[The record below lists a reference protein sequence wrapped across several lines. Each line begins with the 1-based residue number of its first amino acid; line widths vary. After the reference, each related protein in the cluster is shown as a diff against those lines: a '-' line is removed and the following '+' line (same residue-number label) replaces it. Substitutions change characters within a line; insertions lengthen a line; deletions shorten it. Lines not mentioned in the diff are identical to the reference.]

1 MWDLDARL
9 FLIDFLTG
17 IDVTNRIAFLVEEG
31 PDPYVEN
38 IYIYTNSNAA
48 AHNLFWVTK
57 MQGEM
62 MNTDVGFQEWDL
74 TPLHV

>member
-1 MWDLDARL
+1 MLKKKIQFLKQTKAHLIVAIDQLVWDLDARL

-38 IYIYTNSNAA
+38 IYIYIRIP
-48 AHNLFWVTK
+48 
-57 MQGEM
+57 MQLLIICFE
-62 MNTDVGFQEWDL
+62 
-74 TPLHV
+74 